1 MLSLGSAAGTL
12 SAKAAEALGLV
23 PGIVVATGII
33 DAHADG
39 LALVSTA
46 PLGSLA
52 IIGGTSNC
60 HMVVNP
66 DPVMVPG
73 VWGPYYGA
81 MLPGWWLGEGGQSA
95 AGALLDWT
103 LRQSDA
109 WPLLENT
116 AKAEDRN
123 LYAVLNDWAADL
135 ESRETWPTRDLH
147 VLSDHHGNRS
157 PRANP
162 HARGVV
168 VGLTLEQGK
177 DALAR
182 LYLATLQALAYGTR
196 HIIEEHERGRPQ
208 D

>member
-1 MLSLGSAAGTL
+1 
-12 SAKAAEALGLV
+12 
-23 PGIVVATGII
+23 
-33 DAHADG
+33 
-39 LALVSTA
+39 
-46 PLGSLA
+46 
-52 IIGGTSNC
+52 
-60 HMVVNP
+60 MVVNP

-177 DALAR
+177 DALSHPSANRHSCMGGSTPICPASMASACSSTNLCWTASRPSLMTAR
-182 LYLATLQALAYGTR
+182 CSYSPAST
-196 HIIEEHERGRPQ
+196 
-208 D
+208 